1 MTYVVTVIFRAKA
14 EHRAAFREAMI
25 ENATASRTREPGCRQ
40 FDVCESADAADI
52 FLYEIYDDE
61 AAFKAHLATDHFR
74 KFDAQVKPWLAD
86 KRIVPYVRISP

>member
-1 MTYVVTVIFRAKA
+1 MSYVITVVFRAKP

-40 FDVCESADAADI
+40 FDVCEKPDGSEI

-61 AAFKAHLATDHFR
+61 AAFKAHLATGHFVA
-74 KFDAQVKPWLAD
+74 FDAKVKPWVEQKVVLAYQ
-86 KRIVPYVRISP
+86 RLSP